1 MVFNDKEG
9 VVANQ
14 LSTQQAAYQEWEET
28 TEEALAH
35 HGKHGV
41 ILELGCEEVHR
52 DALSRIR
59 EWEGVKPRSGH
70 VQCHIQRHLDPYSRL
85 T

>member
-41 ILELGCEEVHR
+41 ILELGCGIRVPAVRMECEEVHR
-52 DALSRIR
+52 DALSRVR
-59 EWEGVKPRSGH
+59 EWEGV
-70 VQCHIQRHLDPYSRL
+70 IQA
-85 T
+85 